1 MISSLHIG
9 NFKAFADTQHIP
21 IRPLTLIFGA
31 NSAGKSS
38 ILQGLLLAAE
48 GFEKRD
54 LDIFKTT
61 IGGESVDLGGFRQ
74 YVHRRNLDNRVSMAF
89 DLNSTSLESLRGL
102 ELGEKQISALFEIG
116 LSQKER
122 MDLKPILNKRTNQF
136 EWVDVPTGEYEPG
149 NTPKILTYE
158 VSTSDGYLLR
168 MSRRPN
174 DTMQVDNVNEE
185 HPLIRHI
192 FENIVLSFTLAT
204 SVRQTDWETLAK
216 GLSEIVPTLSGQG
229 DGLLPDGFD
238 LKGKSEESNQPR
250 PVIAV
255 GKGSREEDL
264 REAVKFFFPRRLDA
278 ILKDISNELQRN
290 WEKLV
295 YLGPLRSYPE
305 RYMLFSK
312 NRDPDW
318 KSGGG
323 YAWDLALKN
332 QPVREKIN
340 AWLSDPSKL
349 STPYSLE
356 VGKLYALGDVIDAFK
371 NDFSGDRLERLRG
384 ELDKLE
390 KEVGGEYF
398 ADEFMTILRKT
409 FPKKKWDK
417 EFSIDKAREVY
428 EQLQPM
434 IHSLSLDYSASD
446 LIEDHLQTLA
456 SILESGLD
464 SRDYPY
470 LYDHSKRTIVSHR
483 DVGVG
488 ISQALPV
495 LAYAYAN
502 KEKLIAIEQP
512 EIHLHPALQA
522 ELGDVF
528 IESAL
533 GERNNTLLLETHSE
547 HLILRVMRRM
557 RDTVRGKRGGEP
569 PVRPA
574 DVALLF
580 VTPDSKG
587 SIVREL
593 RLKPDGSLL
602 DEWPGGFFEDNFRE
616 LFS

>member
-1 MISSLHIG
+1 MISSLHLS
-9 NFKAFADTQHIP
+9 NFKAFAGMQHIP
-21 IRPLTLIFGA
+21 IRPLTLVFGA

-38 ILQGLLLAAE
+38 IIHSLLLAAE

-54 LDIFKTT
+54 LDVFKTT

-74 YVHRRNLDNRVSMAF
+74 YVHRRNLDNRVALTF
-89 DLNSTSLESLRGL
+89 DLNSVSLESIRGID
-102 ELGEKQISALFEIG
+102 LGDKLISVLFEIG

-122 MDLKPILNKRTNQF
+122 MELKPILNKRTNQF

-158 VSTSDGYLLR
+158 LSTSDGYLLR

-174 DTMQVDNVNEE
+174 DTLQVDNVNEE
-185 HPLIRHI
+185 HPVIRQI
-192 FENIVLSFTLAT
+192 FESIVLSFTLAT
-204 SVRQTDWETLAK
+204 SVRQPDWETLAK
-216 GLSEIVPTLSGQG
+216 GLSEIVPTLSGYG
-229 DGLLPDGFD
+229 DALLPEGFD
-238 LKGKSEESNQPR
+238 FKGKSEESNQPR

-264 REAVKFFFPRRLDA
+264 LEAVKFFFPRRLDA
-278 ILKDISNELQRN
+278 LLKDINNELQQN

-323 YAWDLALKN
+323 YAWDIALKN
-332 QPVREKIN
+332 QSVREKIN

-428 EQLQPM
+428 EQLQPLV
-434 IHSLSLDYSASD
+434 HALSLDYSASE
-446 LIEDHLQTLA
+446 LVEDHLETLA
-456 SILESGLD
+456 SILQSDLD

-470 LYDHSKRTIVSHR
+470 LYDHSKRTVVSHR

-488 ISQALPV
+488 ISQVLPV

-502 KEKLIAIEQP
+502 QEKLIAIEQP

-533 GERNNTLLLETHSE
+533 GERRNTFLLETHSE
-547 HLILRVMRRM
+547 HVILRIL
-557 RDTVRGKRGGEP
+557 KRIRETTANKTEGRP
-569 PVRPA
+569 AVRPE

-580 VTPDSKG
+580 IGPGKQG
-587 SIVREL
+587 SEVLHIRIDDRG
-593 RLKPDGSLL
+593 RLMDRV
-602 DEWPGGFFEDNFRE
+602 PGGFFEEDFAE
-616 LFS
+616 LF